1 MKKDTT
7 INDDHVSELYSINDA
22 VEGFINDVA
31 QWLIDKLPAPTAAQV
46 DAYGDSNASIGDGVF
61 NEYWDMLIEQLGSSY
76 MDIYSEELKQ
86 RIKVEVLKNYDARLD
101 ELRDEAVKQNLTLS
115 EYLAGVNHVSTLNTT
130 EHDTKQSEYEQMLS
144 GTRNLIKE

>member
-7 INDDHVSELYSINDA
+7 SNDDHVSELYSINDA

-31 QWLIDKLPAPTAAQV
+31 QWFIDKLPAPTAEQI

-61 NEYWDMLIEQLGSSY
+61 NEYWNTLTEQLGSSY

-101 ELRDEAVKQNLTLS
+101 ELRDEAVKQNLTFS
-115 EYLAGVNHVSTLNTT
+115 EYLASVNHANILKTT
-130 EHDTKQSEYEQMLS
+130 EHDTKQ
-144 GTRNLIKE
+144 